1 MKILIKVNLSLN
13 ILEIFNMTLEQ
24 VTQKIISSFHHS
36 SYEEFALGNE
46 EHQKKDKNK
55 LKHLVEELSKEFD
68 EHSKQRLMH
77 EFFEHGPLEEL
88 LSAEE
93 ITEII
98 VNAPDSI
105 YFEKN
110 GKLTKHSDQFLS
122 SYTYERYIDRLCD
135 LTETTLNLD
144 RPFVDSKFK
153 NFRISLT
160 DKSVTHSST
169 SINFRRHPLSQW
181 TFEKLVH
188 NQWCSPEVFASL
200 RKIIDDQSNFLI
212 IGPTGSGKT
221 SVLNSFLDLTK
232 KNERSVIIED
242 TSEIPLPNSSSMK
255 LITRCDAHQIQK
267 EITQTDLVKRS
278 LRLRP
283 DRIIMGEIRGGE
295 AKDFLMAL
303 STGHQGSFGTL
314 HASDPHQ
321 ALLRLEMLIQM
332 GAPHWSL
339 TAIRRLI
346 FLSLEYIVITT
357 KNSQGQRVFAGAYQ
371 LSSLEENGFLI
382 ERKF

>member
-1 MKILIKVNLSLN
+1 MN
-13 ILEIFNMTLEQ
+13 LEQ

-46 EHQKKDKNK
+46 DHQQKDKNK
-55 LKHLVEELSKEFD
+55 LKHLVEEASRGLD
-68 EHSKQRLMH
+68 EPNQQRLIN
-77 EFFEHGPLEEL
+77 EFFNHGPLENL
-88 LSAEE
+88 INEE
-93 ITEII
+93 QVTEII
-98 VNAPDSI
+98 VNAPNSI
-105 YFEKN
+105 YFEKQ
-110 GKLTKHSDQFLS
+110 GKLIKHSDQFLS
-122 SYTYERYIDRLCD
+122 NYTYERYIDRLCD

-144 RPFVDSKFK
+144 HPFVDSKFN

-169 SINFRRHPLSQW
+169 SMNFRRHPLSQW
-181 TFEKLVH
+181 TFEKLVN
-188 NQWCSPEVFASL
+188 NQWCTEEIFHSL
-200 RKIIDDQSNFLI
+200 KKLIQDQSNFLI

-221 SVLNSFLDLTK
+221 SVLNSFLNLTQDT
-232 KNERSVIIED
+232 ERSVIIED
-242 TSEIPLPNSSSMK
+242 TSEIPLPNPSSMK
-255 LITRCDAHQIQK
+255 LITRSDAYQIQK

-303 STGHQGSFGTL
+303 STGHQGCFGTL

-346 FLSLEYIVITT
+346 FLSLEYIIITT
-357 KNSQGQRVFAGAYQ
+357 KNSNGQRVFAGAYQ